1 MPKYTKTR
9 KNAPEGV
16 DYISTVRIGEVDVVI
31 NLGKAG
37 TYKIATPQ
45 IDGATVKG
53 TGKTFD
59 DAIDDLIKV
68 MDAQEGTPLEPV
80 TVEVKALTQ
89 EDVAPVKATSKAAK
103 TTTETPVKVKAT
115 SEAAPEAT
123 APVMNAGK
131 VAALVMSAYRRS
143 AAAVTDMIQGKITG
157 PEAQKIVNGAL
168 IQISEDCAAARKSGV
183 DADKVGRLQDY
194 GVKIVGHHN
203 CLAGGEIG
211 NRLTSAQS
219 KRARQKLSTVAAS
232 LVL

>member
-53 TGKTFD
+53 SGKTFD

-80 TVEVKALTQ
+80 TVEVRALTQ
-89 EDVAPVKATSKAAK
+89 EDVAPVKTKTPAKA
-103 TTTETPVKVKAT
+103 PVKVKAT

-123 APVMNAGK
+123 APVMSAGK
-131 VAALVMSAYRRS
+131 VAALVMGAYRRS

-157 PEAQKIVNGAL
+157 PEAQKIVNGVL

-219 KRARQKLSTVAAS
+219 KRARQKLSPVAAS
-232 LVL
+232 LIL